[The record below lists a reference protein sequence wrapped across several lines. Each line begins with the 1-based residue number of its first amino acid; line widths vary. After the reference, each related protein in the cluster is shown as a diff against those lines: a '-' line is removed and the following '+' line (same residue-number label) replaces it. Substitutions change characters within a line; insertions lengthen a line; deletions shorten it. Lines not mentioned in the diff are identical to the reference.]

1 MTLLSGLIAR
11 HEARDGEGLKR
22 DGQAEDGKGG
32 EQSEA
37 EDESWGTGVHKT
49 PRPHA
54 SSGLADGVDCP
65 LLFSATAADLRLSR
79 ERQPASANQPVPVRQ
94 PTAARS
100 FFTATNPEP
109 CGIPRSLSAQLRRRG
124 GVAG

>member
-1 MTLLSGLIAR
+1 MGKRKMAKAENRAR
-11 HEARDGEGLKR
+11 RRTRAGARGFTKR
-22 DGQAEDGKGG
+22 PGHTQA
-32 EQSEA
+32 QV
-37 EDESWGTGVHKT
+37 WLMV
-49 PRPHA
+49 
-54 SSGLADGVDCP
+54 VDCP